1 MQQKNICKRCGA
13 ANQEG
18 LFYCTSCGEKL
29 ASVCPSCGKNLPAG
43 LNFCPYCGSRLSE
56 EKEPETASG
65 DTPSKNMKEMLHD
78 LHMIAVF
85 KEGLPGDQQDWCNTL
100 GLHVQYRELDR
111 YTHGIEGVWVKAGSK
126 YRTHL
131 EGWTDNKK
139 IFEITK
145 YNPGN
150 WEALIKPTLEI
161 AKWLYDHGG
170 LKVEDRDAFKKSIDA
185 FRKTGN
191 LQLPV

>member
-1 MQQKNICKRCGA
+1 MQQKYICKRCGA

-18 LFYCTSCGEKL
+18 QYYCTSCGEKL
-29 ASVCPSCGKNLPAG
+29 GSTCPNCGEDLLPG
-43 LNFCPYCGSRLSE
+43 LNFCPYCGTRLSE
-56 EKEPETASG
+56 EKEPETPGSL
-65 DTPSKNMKEMLHD
+65 PSKNMKEMLHD

-85 KEGLPGDQQDWCNTL
+85 KEGLPGEQQDWCNIL

-111 YTHGIEGVWVKAGSK
+111 YTHGIEGVWVKAGSR

-150 WEALIKPTLEI
+150 WESLIKPTLEI

-170 LKVEDRDAFKKSIDA
+170 LRIEDRETFKKAVDVY
-185 FRKTGN
+185 RKTGK